1 MPARFKTPKSIL
13 WIADRGYPLAWMLT
27 KATARPACVL
37 PLLRFWFTLNISDM
51 QKGIRFNGRPVWAE
65 IRLSALAHNM
75 KAIQRH
81 VNPRGVQ
88 SASRRR
94 QILAV
99 VKANAYGHGAVPV
112 ARALARSGA
121 DWFGVTCTAEGIEL
135 REGKIRKP
143 ILVLTGF
150 WPGEEKRLLEYELT
164 PAITRC
170 EQLRLL
176 ERAAARARRR
186 VKFHVKFQTGMNR
199 LGLSPED
206 VPCFART
213 LASCPHIQCEGIFT
227 HFASSEVFTD
237 DRVEQQQKEFERV
250 LEHLRGLGISAP
262 LIHMANSAAVASRPR
277 TWGSM
282 VRPGLVLYGYHQSY
296 DPPELTAQT
305 NAKLPLQPALALRAR
320 LISLR
325 DTAPGQAVGYNG
337 RWVAQRA
344 SRIAVISAGYAD
356 GLPRALTNKG
366 RVIIRGRFAPLV
378 GTVSMDLTTADVTDI
393 PDVSVGDVATFYG
406 ADGDATQYVSEVA
419 GQLGTVTSELCCALG
434 TRVPRF
440 YLP

>member
-1 MPARFKTPKSIL
+1 
-13 WIADRGYPLAWMLT
+13 
-27 KATARPACVL
+27 
-37 PLLRFWFTLNISDM
+37 M
-51 QKGIRFNGRPVWAE
+51 QRGIRFNGRPVWAE
-65 IRLSALAHNM
+65 IRLSALAHNI
-75 KAIQRH
+75 KAIRRHIDSGETRSAKRPQRK
-81 VNPRGVQ
+81 
-88 SASRRR
+88 
-94 QILAV
+94 ILAV

-112 ARALARSGA
+112 SRALAKAGA
-121 DWFGVTCTAEGIEL
+121 DWFGVTSTAEGIEL

-150 WPGEEKRLLEYELT
+150 WPGEEKRLIQHDLT

-170 EQLRLL
+170 EQLRFL

-199 LGLSPED
+199 LGLSPGD

-213 LASCPHIQCEGIFT
+213 LAASPHLECEGVFT

-237 DRVEQQQKEFERV
+237 QRVEEQQREFECI
-250 LEHLRGLGISAP
+250 LEHLRRLGISPP
-262 LIHMANSAAVASRPR
+262 LVHMANSAAVASRPQ
-277 TWGSM
+277 TWASM

-296 DPPELTAQT
+296 EPPELTAQT
-305 NAKLPLQPALALRAR
+305 NANLPLQPALALRAR

-337 RWVAQRA
+337 RWIAQRP
-344 SRIAVISAGYAD
+344 SRVAVISAGYAD
-356 GLPRALTNKG
+356 GLPRSLTNKG
-366 RVIIRGRFAPLV
+366 RVIVRGQFAPLV

-393 PDVSVGDVATFYG
+393 PGVAVGDVATFYG
-406 ADGDATQYVSEVA
+406 ADGNATQYVSEVA
-419 GQLGTVTSELCCALG
+419 RQVGTVTSELCCALG

-440 YLP
+440 YLA

>member
-1 MPARFKTPKSIL
+1 
-13 WIADRGYPLAWMLT
+13 
-27 KATARPACVL
+27 
-37 PLLRFWFTLNISDM
+37 M
-51 QKGIRFNGRPVWAE
+51 QRGIRFNGRPVWAE
-65 IRLSALAHNM
+65 IRLSALTHNI
-75 KAIQRH
+75 KAIRRH
-81 VNPRGVQ
+81 ISAGGTRSSSQPPRK
-88 SASRRR
+88 
-94 QILAV
+94 ILAV

-150 WPGEEKRLLEYELT
+150 WPGEEKRLLEYNLT
-164 PAITRC
+164 PAVTRC

-186 VKFHVKFQTGMNR
+186 IKFHVKFQTGMNR
-199 LGLSPED
+199 LGLSAGD

-213 LASCPHIQCEGIFT
+213 LASCPHIECQGIFT

-237 DRVEQQQKEFERV
+237 DRVEQQQREFERI
-250 LEHLRGLGISAP
+250 LEQLRGLGVSAP
-262 LIHMANSAAVASRPR
+262 LMHMANSAAVASRPQ
-277 TWGSM
+277 TWANM

-296 DPPELTAQT
+296 EPPELTAQT
-305 NAKLPLQPALALRAR
+305 NAKMPLQPALALRAR

-325 DTAPGQAVGYNG
+325 DTPPGQAVGYNG
-337 RWVAQRA
+337 RWVAQRP

-393 PDVSVGDVATFYG
+393 PDVGIGDVATFYG
-406 ADGDATQYVSEVA
+406 ADGDAAQYVSEVA